1 MSSRNF
7 QTYLKAQKHLRKN
20 GGVLITLENDIA
32 YYERDGKYEHSA
44 QQKLNQNRRFF
55 IRKRVYD
62 NTHCPLSFFSINYY
76 FFLPKILFAKMQTH
90 TVSTITKVKMQKS
103 SSGSIIINTIANI

>member
-32 YYERDGKYEHSA
+32 YYERDGKYEHRA
-44 QQKLNQNRRFF
+44 Q
-55 IRKRVYD
+55 
-62 NTHCPLSFFSINYY
+62 
-76 FFLPKILFAKMQTH
+76 
-90 TVSTITKVKMQKS
+90 
-103 SSGSIIINTIANI
+103 